1 MVTEIESYMQ
11 LIFFDIE
18 KYITLIR
25 LIFIPNFSKSSFS
38 NHAYFSFEARKKKS
52 TNKMEDKKIDNDIE
66 AKLAEASKAY
76 EDWLTSVEQREEEE
90 K

>member
-1 MVTEIESYMQ
+1 MKTILPEY
-11 LIFFDIE
+11 D
-18 KYITLIR
+18 
-25 LIFIPNFSKSSFS
+25 SFS
-38 NHAYFSFEARKKKS
+38 FPTLQKKCFLTMHISFFQARKKKS

>member
-1 MVTEIESYMQ
+1 MKNILPEY
-11 LIFFDIE
+11 D
-18 KYITLIR
+18 
-25 LIFIPNFSKSSFS
+25 SFS
-38 NHAYFSFEARKKKS
+38 FPTLQKMFPNNAYFSFQARKKKS

>member
-1 MVTEIESYMQ
+1 MQ

-66 AKLAEASKAY
+66 AKLAEALVLKKIIDAIK
-76 EDWLTSVEQREEEE
+76 DLVTDVNIDATP
-90 K
+90 

>member
-1 MVTEIESYMQ
+1 M
-11 LIFFDIE
+11 
-18 KYITLIR
+18 
-25 LIFIPNFSKSSFS
+25 FS
-38 NHAYFSFEARKKKS
+38 NYAYFSSKARKKKS

-66 AKLAEASKAY
+66 EKLAEASKAY

>member
-1 MVTEIESYMQ
+1 M
-11 LIFFDIE
+11 FF
-18 KYITLIR
+18 
-25 LIFIPNFSKSSFS
+25 N
-38 NHAYFSFEARKKKS
+38 NAYFFFEARKKKS

-90 K
+90 KQDLNIK

>member
-1 MVTEIESYMQ
+1 M
-11 LIFFDIE
+11 
-18 KYITLIR
+18 
-25 LIFIPNFSKSSFS
+25 FS
-38 NHAYFSFEARKKKS
+38 NNAYIFFEARKKKS